1 MTLAC
6 DVKEKSPLNIIQ
18 GNTVYVFSPTF
29 LSKMD
34 SPLGLALSVRPER
47 YLLYKLVSFVEHLL
61 GQHGF
66 SLTSHFG
73 LALSF

>member
-1 MTLAC
+1 M
-6 DVKEKSPLNIIQ
+6 
-18 GNTVYVFSPTF
+18 FSVISF
-29 LSKMD
+29 QNGQSFR
-34 SPLGLALSVRPER
+34 LALSVHPER
-47 YLLYKLVSFVEHLL
+47 YLLYKFVSFVEHLL